1 MRSLESTEQIGALA
15 SRIGRLFHRSPV
27 PSAIVRLGTKDPIV
41 FSHVASDVAMPAP
54 TLAAPHEEAFS
65 VHVHHM
71 RLSHGD
77 IWFEERHRAMPLV
90 HEGGL
95 FVWDLRAQNS
105 AHVHEPFEFSRF
117 QISKATMNDL
127 AYEHGMRRLG
137 DLRAP
142 GGEADP
148 VVRHL
153 ALAMLKRV
161 AFFGQERE
169 TLFADGVALAFFAH
183 VAQKY
188 AGAVE
193 GPPFVGILAPWQVR
207 RITDWVCAHM
217 NGPVAIADLAGL
229 VNLSPSHFARMFQ
242 RTLGIT
248 PHRWLLTRRIERA
261 KTLLKGSL
269 PLAEV
274 ASTCGFVDQ
283 SHFTKIF
290 RGLEGVTPGAWRRG
304 LN

>member
-1 MRSLESTEQIGALA
+1 MA
-15 SRIGRLFHRSPV
+15 
-27 PSAIVRLGTKDPIV
+27 
-41 FSHVASDVAMPAP
+41 
-54 TLAAPHEEAFS
+54 
-65 VHVHHM
+65 
-71 RLSHGD
+71 
-77 IWFEERHRAMPLV
+77 LV

-169 TLFADGVALAFFAH
+169 TLFADGIALAFFAH

-193 GPPFVGILAPWQVR
+193 GPPFVGILAPSQVR
-207 RITDWVCAHM
+207 RVTDWVCAHM
-217 NGPVAIADLAGL
+217 YGPVAIADLAGL

-242 RTLGIT
+242 RTLGMT
-248 PHRWLLTRRIERA
+248 PHRWLLTRRIDRA
-261 KTLLKGSL
+261 KTLLNGSL
-269 PLAEV
+269 PLLPAPP
-274 ASTCGFVDQ
+274 TCRFAPQ
-283 SHFTKIF
+283 PPFPTIF
-290 RGLEGVTPGAWRRG
+290 RVL
-304 LN
+304 

>member
-1 MRSLESTEQIGALA
+1 MCTTCACPTATSGS
-15 SRIGRLFHRSPV
+15 
-27 PSAIVRLGTKDPIV
+27 KDATV
-41 FSHVASDVAMPAP
+41 
-54 TLAAPHEEAFS
+54 
-65 VHVHHM
+65 
-71 RLSHGD
+71 
-77 IWFEERHRAMPLV
+77 AMPLV

-127 AYEHGMRRLG
+127 AYEHGMRASG

-153 ALAMLKRV
+153 ALAMLKRA

-169 TLFADGVALAFFAH
+169 TLFADGIALAFFAH

-193 GPPFVGILAPWQVR
+193 GPAFVGILPAVADPRV
-207 RITDWVCAHM
+207 TDWVSAHM
-217 NGPVAIADLAGL
+217 NDPVAIADLAGL
-229 VNLSPSHFARMFQ
+229 VNLSPSHFARHVPAHPRHDPASVVAHPSYRARQ
-242 RTLGIT
+242 DAIEGLSTLV
-248 PHRWLLTRRIERA
+248 
-261 KTLLKGSL
+261 
-269 PLAEV
+269 EV

-283 SHFTKIF
+283 SHS
-290 RGLEGVTPGAWRRG
+290 RRSSG
-304 LN
+304 GSRA

>member
-1 MRSLESTEQIGALA
+1 
-15 SRIGRLFHRSPV
+15 
-27 PSAIVRLGTKDPIV
+27 
-41 FSHVASDVAMPAP
+41 
-54 TLAAPHEEAFS
+54 
-65 VHVHHM
+65 
-71 RLSHGD
+71 
-77 IWFEERHRAMPLV
+77 
-90 HEGGL
+90 
-95 FVWDLRAQNS
+95 VWDLRAQNS

-137 DLRAP
+137 DLQAP

-153 ALAMLKRV
+153 ALAMLKRA

-169 TLFADGVALAFFAH
+169 TLFADGIALAFFAH

-242 RTLGIT
+242 RTLGMT